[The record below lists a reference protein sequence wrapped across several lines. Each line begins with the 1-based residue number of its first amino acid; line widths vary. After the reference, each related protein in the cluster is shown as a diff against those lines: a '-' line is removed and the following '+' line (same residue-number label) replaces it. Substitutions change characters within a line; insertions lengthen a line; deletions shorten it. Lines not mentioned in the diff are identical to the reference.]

1 MLGRPAAGERLPD
14 ERSLYAHRAP
24 QGFRMGRIF
33 EAIKKFFHDDD
44 WPYTEMEGK
53 PILRTG
59 FSGKNGKWTCFAQAR
74 ENQQQFIFYS
84 ICPNPATDDKRAAV
98 MEFIT
103 RANYGLVIG
112 NFEMEL
118 NDGEIRCKTSI
129 DVEGGELTP
138 VLIRQV
144 VYSNVMTMNKY
155 LPGLM
160 SVLYAN
166 VSPEQAIQQIEGKG
180 P

>member
-1 MLGRPAAGERLPD
+1 
-14 ERSLYAHRAP
+14 
-24 QGFRMGRIF
+24 MGKILEEIR
-33 EAIKKFFHDDD
+33 KFFKDDQ
-44 WPYTEMEGK
+44 WPFTEMEGK
-53 PILRTG
+53 TILRTG

-74 ENQQQFIFYS
+74 ESQQQFIFYS
-84 ICPNPATDDKRAAV
+84 VCPNAAPEDKRPPA

-112 NFEMEL
+112 NFEMDIS
-118 NDGEIRCKTSI
+118 DGEIRYKTSI
-129 DVEGGELTP
+129 DVEGGELTH

-166 VSPEQAIQQIEGKG
+166 VSPEQAIHTIEGKG
-180 P
+180 

>member
-1 MLGRPAAGERLPD
+1 
-14 ERSLYAHRAP
+14 
-24 QGFRMGRIF
+24 MGKILD
-33 EAIKKFFHDDD
+33 AIKKFFRDDD
-44 WPYTEMEGK
+44 WPFTEMEGK

-84 ICPNPATDDKRAAV
+84 VCPNPAPEDRRPAA

-112 NFEMEL
+112 NFEMDI
-118 NDGEIRCKTSI
+118 NDGDIRCKTSI
-129 DVEGGELTP
+129 DVEGGELNH

-166 VSPEQAIQQIEGKG
+166 VSPEQAIHTIEGKTN
-180 P
+180 

>member
-1 MLGRPAAGERLPD
+1 
-14 ERSLYAHRAP
+14 
-24 QGFRMGRIF
+24 
-33 EAIKKFFHDDD
+33 
-44 WPYTEMEGK
+44 MEGK
-53 PILRTG
+53 TILRTG

-74 ENQQQFIFYS
+74 ESQQQFIFYS
-84 ICPNPATDDKRAAV
+84 VCPNAAPEDKRPPA

-112 NFEMEL
+112 NFEMDIS
-118 NDGEIRCKTSI
+118 DGEIRYKTSI
-129 DVEGGELTP
+129 DVEGGELTH

-166 VSPEQAIQQIEGKG
+166 VSPEQAIHTIEGKG
-180 P
+180 

>member
-1 MLGRPAAGERLPD
+1 
-14 ERSLYAHRAP
+14 
-24 QGFRMGRIF
+24 MGKILDAVR
-33 EAIKKFFHDDD
+33 KFFHDDK
-44 WPYTEMEGK
+44 WPFVEMEGR

-59 FSGKNGKWTCFAQAR
+59 FSGKNGKWTCYAQAR

-84 ICPNPATDDKRAAV
+84 LLPDPAPKEKRPAAI
-98 MEFIT
+98 EFIT

-112 NFEMEL
+112 NFERDVS
-118 NDGEIRCKTSI
+118 DGDLRCKTSI
-129 DVEGGELTP
+129 DVEGGELTQ

-166 VSPEQAIQQIEGKG
+166 VSPEQAINTIEGKG
-180 P
+180 G

>member
-1 MLGRPAAGERLPD
+1 
-14 ERSLYAHRAP
+14 
-24 QGFRMGRIF
+24 MGKILDGIR
-33 EAIKKFFHDDD
+33 KFFVDDQ
-44 WPYTEMEGK
+44 WPFTEMEGK
-53 PILRTG
+53 TILRTG

-84 ICPNPATDDKRAAV
+84 VCPNAAPEDKRPPA

-112 NFEMEL
+112 NFEMDVS
-118 NDGEIRCKTSI
+118 DGEIRYKTSI
-129 DVEGGELTP
+129 DVEGGELNH

-166 VSPEQAIQQIEGKG
+166 VSPEQAIHTIEGKG
-180 P
+180 G

>member
-1 MLGRPAAGERLPD
+1 RPVRGYPSR
-14 ERSLYAHRAP
+14 R
-24 QGFRMGRIF
+24 GFSMGKILDGIR
-33 EAIKKFFHDDD
+33 KFFVDDQ
-44 WPYTEMEGK
+44 WPFTEMEGK
-53 PILRTG
+53 TILRTG

-84 ICPNPATDDKRAAV
+84 VCPNAAPDDKRPAA

-112 NFEMEL
+112 NFEMDVS
-118 NDGEIRCKTSI
+118 DGEIRYKTSI
-129 DVEGGELTP
+129 DVEGGELNH

-166 VSPEQAIQQIEGKG
+166 VSPEQAIHTIEGKG
-180 P
+180 G

>member
-1 MLGRPAAGERLPD
+1 
-14 ERSLYAHRAP
+14 
-24 QGFRMGRIF
+24 MGKILESIR
-33 EAIKKFFHDDD
+33 KFFRDDD
-44 WPYTEMEGK
+44 WPFTVMEGK

-84 ICPNPATDDKRAAV
+84 VFPNPAPEDRRPAA

-112 NFEMEL
+112 NFEMDIH
-118 NDGEIRCKTSI
+118 DGDIRCKTSI
-129 DVEGGELTP
+129 DVEGGELNH

-166 VSPEQAIQQIEGKG
+166 VSPEQAIRTIEGKTS
-180 P
+180 

>member
-1 MLGRPAAGERLPD
+1 VL
-14 ERSLYAHRAP
+14 HRKEPKP
-24 QGFRMGRIF
+24 QGFFMGKIL
-33 EAIKKFFHDDD
+33 EAVKKFLREDD
-44 WPYTEMEGK
+44 WPFTEMEGK

-74 ENQQQFIFYS
+74 EQQQQFIFYS
-84 ICPNPATDDKRAAV
+84 ICPNPAPEERREAA
-98 MEFIT
+98 MEYIT

-112 NFEMEL
+112 NFEMDVS
-118 NDGEIRCKTSI
+118 DGDIRCKTSI
-129 DVEGGELTP
+129 DVEGTDLNH

-166 VSPEQAIQQIEGKG
+166 VTAEQAIQSVEGKSR
-180 P
+180 

>member
-1 MLGRPAAGERLPD
+1 
-14 ERSLYAHRAP
+14 
-24 QGFRMGRIF
+24 MGKILEGIR
-33 EAIKKFFHDDD
+33 KFFVDDQ
-44 WPYTEMEGK
+44 WPFTAVEGK
-53 PILRTG
+53 TILRTG

-84 ICPNPATDDKRAAV
+84 VCPNAAPEDKRSAA

-112 NFEMEL
+112 NFEMDAD
-118 NDGEIRCKTSI
+118 DGEIRCKTSI

-166 VSPEQAIQQIEGKG
+166 VSPQQAIHTIEGKG
-180 P
+180 G